1 MATLTRFKTLKSLK
15 QSSETKS
22 KRTVSES
29 TLRMTEIEKFMLL
42 LQKEK
47 PQKAKTTKK

>member
-1 MATLTRFKTLKSLK
+1 MATLARYKTFRSLK
-15 QSSETKS
+15 KSSKTKS

-29 TLRMTEIEKFMLL
+29 TLPMTEVEKFMLL

-47 PQKAKTTKK
+47 LQKAKTTKN